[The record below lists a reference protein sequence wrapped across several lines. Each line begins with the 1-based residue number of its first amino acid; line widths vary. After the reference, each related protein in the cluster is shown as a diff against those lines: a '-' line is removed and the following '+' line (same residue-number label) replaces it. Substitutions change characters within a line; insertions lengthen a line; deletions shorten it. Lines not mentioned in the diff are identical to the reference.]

1 MKIIKS
7 PLISIIVNCFNGQ
20 EYLEDCLRSILKQS
34 YKNWELIFWDN
45 ISTDQ
50 SKNILKKFK
59 DKRIKYFKSKK
70 FTSLYEA
77 RNLAISKAKGDYVGF
92 LDTDDLWKR
101 NKLSEQ
107 IKTLKK
113 NKNIKIIYSNYIYN
127 NQKKGK
133 KFLKFKEKLPSGFIT
148 QKLLNDYKI
157 GILTCLVQRK
167 LLYELKF
174 NSSYEIIGD
183 FDFFIRASCFNKIMA
198 IQKPLAEYRAHQNNL
213 SIKKIKV
220 YCKEISEWIK
230 KMSNNK
236 NFKKNNFY
244 YIKKYLVKLKIK
256 YIVFKYL
263 NVNLGV

>member
-1 MKIIKS
+1 MRKKIPFVS
-7 PLISIIVNCFNGQ
+7 VIVNCFNGQ
-20 EYLEDCLRSILKQS
+20 EYLKNCLKSILNQT
-34 YKNWELIFWDN
+34 YKDWELIFWDN
-45 ISTDQ
+45 LSTDQ
-50 SKNILKKFK
+50 SKNILNQFK

-77 RNLAISKAKGDYVGF
+77 RNLAISKAKGDYLSF
-92 LDTDDLWKR
+92 LDTDDLWKK

-107 IKTLKK
+107 IKILKR

-148 QKLLNDYKI
+148 QKLLNNYKI

-167 LLYELKF
+167 LFNKLKF

-183 FDFFIRASCFNKIMA
+183 FDFFIRASCFNKIIA
-198 IQKPLAEYRAHQNNL
+198 IQKPLAEYRSHENNL

-220 YCKEISEWIK
+220 YCKEVSEWIK
-230 KMSNNK
+230 KMSNNRDLKRK
-236 NFKKNNFY
+236 NFFQV
-244 YIKKYLVKLKIK
+244 KKYLIKLKIK

-263 NVNLGV
+263 KINLGV

>member
-1 MKIIKS
+1 MKIKKF
-7 PLISIIVNCFNGQ
+7 PLVSIIVNCFNGE
-20 EYLEDCLRSILKQS
+20 EYLEDCLRSVLKQS

-50 SKNILKKFK
+50 SKKILKQFK

-70 FTSLYEA
+70 FTSLYKA

-92 LDTDDLWKR
+92 LDTDEIWKR

-107 IKTLKK
+107 IKILKK
-113 NKNIKIIYSNYIYN
+113 NKNINIIYSNYIYN
-127 NQKKGK
+127 NQIKGK
-133 KFLKFKEKLPSGFIT
+133 KFLKFKDKLPSGLIT

-167 LLYELKF
+167 LLYKLKF

-183 FDFFIRASCFNKIMA
+183 FDFFIRASCFNKIVA

-220 YCKEISEWIK
+220 YCNEISEWIE